1 MIKEPDWSKKD
12 LSYGEVLG
20 PAMAVRN
27 HEEAEKYFD
36 NLIKYMMRFYPKDEK
51 TGKKVSID
59 EHIRIQKSNLGYYAG
74 YYDDATAARVAKYF
88 GAVHPI
94 FGTARITPKQAFEA
108 GKKAGE
114 KFRSTGKSGIKKVNQ
129 SKGFPRQPRHAVI
142 LED

>member
-12 LSYGEVLG
+12 LTYGEVLG
-20 PAMAVRN
+20 PAMSVAN
-27 HEEAEKYFD
+27 HKEAAQYFE

-51 TGKKVSID
+51 TGKKTTLE

-74 YYDDATAARVAKYF
+74 YYDAATSERVAKYF

-94 FGTARITPKQAFEA
+94 FGTSRPSPKKAFEA
-108 GKKAGE
+108 GMNVGKKGR
-114 KFRSTGKSGIKKVNQ
+114 FPHNIKQ
-129 SKGFPRQPRHAVI
+129 TSGFPKPPKHSVI